1 MQTEQR
7 SFASERSDV
16 RPLWVSDRPG
26 KTPPPLGARSTV
38 QSDLHVLILS
48 ISLMT
53 RPSSDCGSRAESTRL
68 VLEGGRVAA
77 ARDQHGL
84 KRSKVRYLA
93 VLRGM
98 PLFGPAYEKGNRANF
113 AFSRKPTPAYIDAVR
128 LATMQVDH
136 DVRRDALVYIEPT
149 HAEDFC
155 ILSHTSRP
163 LSLFR
168 ILPSCTVGNRRIG
181 RLRDMEFV

>member
-16 RPLWVSDRPG
+16 RPLWVSDRAG

-38 QSDLHVLILS
+38 QSDLHVVIVR

-53 RPSSDCGSRAESTRL
+53 RPSSDCGSRAKSTRL

-84 KRSKVRYLA
+84 KRSKGRYLA

-98 PLFGPAYEKGNRANF
+98 PLFGPVYEKGNRANF
-113 AFSRKPTPAYIDAVR
+113 ALSRKPPPAYIDAVR
-128 LATMQVDH
+128 LATCK
-136 DVRRDALVYIEPT
+136 LTTTYGGTPSFI
-149 HAEDFC
+149 
-155 ILSHTSRP
+155 SSRLTP
-163 LSLFR
+163 KIFVLCR
-168 ILPSCTVGNRRIG
+168 IRVAPCLCFAYCLRVPSETGG
-181 RLRDMEFV
+181 LDGFGA